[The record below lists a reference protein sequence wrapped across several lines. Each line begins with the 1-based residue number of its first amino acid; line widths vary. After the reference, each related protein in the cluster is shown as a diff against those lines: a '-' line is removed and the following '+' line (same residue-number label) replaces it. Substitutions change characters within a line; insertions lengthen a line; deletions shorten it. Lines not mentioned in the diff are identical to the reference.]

1 MRSETNSKLEAVG
14 ANLWALCSWGD
25 HSWACKGVLRQLHAH
40 AQERKM
46 ADLSVLAFTLV
57 VGAIHRR
64 LLWGLAGLC
73 LNVAM

>member
-1 MRSETNSKLEAVG
+1 M
-14 ANLWALCSWGD
+14 D
-25 HSWACKGVLRQLHAH
+25 VLSLHAPAR

-64 LLWGLAGLC
+64 CVGGLGGTLFAKLHGRMNHELKILLE
-73 LNVAM
+73 